1 MKNREPMN
9 YGTISSSLKQYNYS
23 PRRRR
28 RTENIFEEKVVET
41 SKFY

>member
-23 PRRRR
+23 PRRT